1 MNVGHSTVPLS
12 DDRRVSA
19 SFHIFTV
26 NLSHRRTAQWPQPS
40 KRDAFRPGFQPLG
53 PLTDYHR
60 PIRSPSCYL
69 PTSSDRGKL
78 SFLLGDGPSPDIFF
92 FLFWIF
98 TLVGKTRW
106 WKSFKARIV
115 RRSREI
121 WRRAPC
127 VQRSKSATL
136 SPSDYDSF
144 DMARPPSAPRGGG
157 SPSAA
162 LIAISLSSLPPSL
175 RILHNG

>member
-78 SFLLGDGPSPDIFF
+78 SFLLEDEPIFF
-92 FLFWIF
+92 SFFFEYSPWLEKRVDGNRLRRALFADPGRYDDGHP
-98 TLVGKTRW
+98 V
-106 WKSFKARIV
+106 SND
-115 RRSREI
+115 
-121 WRRAPC
+121 RRAPLFHPPITILLTWL
-127 VQRSKSATL
+127 APL
-136 SPSDYDSF
+136 
-144 DMARPPSAPRGGG
+144 RPLVAVAP
-157 SPSAA
+157 
-162 LIAISLSSLPPSL
+162 LPPL
-175 RILHNG
+175 